1 VICDDVEIVVI
12 DVVVVYCLFWAVYY
26 CYVFNSDFYGCLNCY
41 LCLLFSHTLLRIFW

>member
-41 LCLLFSHTLLRIFW
+41 LCL